1 MLSFQSPTFTNLLNK
16 NVTYDDF
23 NWGIKIDTYIIY
35 MYSFPLGDRFPEKIP
50 AFIEIAKGSNI
61 KYEWDNDNN
70 ALVLDRILNS
80 SVMYPENYGFI
91 PQTLCED
98 GDPLDVLV
106 LSHWKLQPGIIVYIR
121 PIGYMNMT
129 DEKGKDEKL
138 LAVID
143 NDPMYKDVNSL
154 NDIHEHKLV
163 EIKEFFKTYKNL
175 EQDKWSQVEDWYDY
189 DDAIKLLKNTHEK
202 YKQN

>member
-1 MLSFQSPTFTNLLNK
+1 
-16 NVTYDDF
+16 
-23 NWGIKIDTYIIY
+23 
-35 MYSFPLGDRFPEKIP
+35 MYSFPLGDKFPESIP
-50 AFIEIAKGSNI
+50 AFIEIAKGSNV
-61 KYEWDNDNN
+61 KYEWDEENN
-70 ALVLDRILNS
+70 TLILDRILHS

-91 PQTLCED
+91 PQTLCDD

-106 LSHWKLQPGIIVYIR
+106 LSNIQLQPGTIVYVR

-138 LAVID
+138 LAIIEKEPYF
-143 NDPMYKDVNSL
+143 NDTYSICDVS
-154 NDIHEHKLV
+154 DHKLR

-175 EQDKWSQVEDWYDY
+175 EKDKWSQVDEWYDS
-189 DDAIKLLKNTHEK
+189 DMAIQLLKNTHEK